1 MPNVSILT
9 LLAPSA
15 QQNHD
20 PFAISAEVDSVSGT
34 EIDPVLENPGTDTLY
49 VREIATR
56 KPIQRNSYLLGSR
69 TIQPFKPV
77 TERAVALF
85 CQIFA

>member
-1 MPNVSILT
+1 LPNVSILT

-15 QQNHD
+15 QQNHN
-20 PFAISAEVDSVSGT
+20 PFAISAEVDPVSGA

-69 TIQPFKPV
+69 TVHPFKPV
-77 TERAVALF
+77 PEWAVALF
-85 CQIFA
+85 WQVFA